1 MYACAFL
8 SLAIGF
14 IGAAASPCKPLTS
27 ASVVTSASLTS
38 SVVEPTV
45 STSVESAVAET
56 STSVKSLIT
65 DTATSTAAGST
76 SIDLSTTLA
85 LTATSADSTTL
96 FTAETSAATTD
107 FSSTETTADTTTADA
122 TTTTSDAPPV
132 ITTFAI
138 IAGSGPAANR
148 NLKSD
153 NLVGGLLYLGAGI
166 TLPAKHYN
174 FDATTGQIKSDS
186 VSLCATFQNS
196 DTTKAYLSPCTSADE
211 NPNKGVVFLD
221 CQVPAEG
228 SALQCSVP
236 VLSCVQ
242 QGGGVQTCAATT
254 STLSQFS
261 MEGDVGMVYIVGDGF
276 TGVNQTPVDLIVDQ
290 AEEVAAPTP

>member
-1 MYACAFL
+1 MRTCAFL
-8 SLAIGF
+8 SLAIGL

-27 ASVVTSASLTS
+27 VVTSATLTS
-38 SVVEPTV
+38 SVVVPTV
-45 STSVESAVAET
+45 STSVESAVTET
-56 STSVKSLIT
+56 STSTESLVT
-65 DTATSTAAGST
+65 DTATTAA
-76 SIDLSTTLA
+76 DSTTA

-96 FTAETSAATTD
+96 FTTETSAAITD

-153 NLVGGLLYLGAGI
+153 NLVGGLLYLGSGI
-166 TLPAKHYN
+166 TLPAQHYN
-174 FDATTGQIKSDS
+174 FDATTGQIKSGT

-196 DTTKAYLSPCTSADE
+196 DADKAYLSPCNSANEDLS
-211 NPNKGVVFLD
+211 KGVVFLT
-221 CQVPAEG
+221 CQGPTEG

-236 VLSCVQ
+236 RVRCVQ
-242 QGGGVQTCAATT
+242 LGGGVQTCAATT
-254 STLSQFS
+254 ATLSHFS

-276 TGVNQTPVDLIVDQ
+276 TGVNQTPVDLIIDQ
-290 AEEVAAPTP
+290 AEVAAPTP

>member
-1 MYACAFL
+1 MYTRALL
-8 SLAIGF
+8 SLAVGLV
-14 IGAAASPCKPLTS
+14 GVAASPCKPLTS
-27 ASVVTSASLTS
+27 ASVVTSATLTS
-38 SVVEPTV
+38 TIVEPTV
-45 STSVESAVAET
+45 STSVESALTET
-56 STSVKSLIT
+56 STSAESLVT
-65 DTATSTAAGST
+65 DTATSTAADST
-76 SIDLSTTLA
+76 TIDLSTTLA
-85 LTATSADSTTL
+85 LTTTSADSTTL
-96 FTAETSAATTD
+96 FTTETSAATTD

-153 NLVGGLLYLGAGI
+153 NLIGGLLYLGSGI
-166 TLPAKHYN
+166 TLPAQHYN
-174 FDATTGQIKSDS
+174 FDATTGQIKSGS

-196 DTTKAYLSPCTSADE
+196 DTTKAYLSPCTSANE

-221 CQVPAEG
+221 CQVPTEG

-236 VLSCVQ
+236 VLSCIQ
-242 QGGGVQTCAATT
+242 QGGGQQTCATT
-254 STLSQFS
+254 TDTLSHFS
-261 MEGDVGMVYIVGDGF
+261 MAGDVGMVYIVGDGF

-290 AEEVAAPTP
+290 AEVAAPTP

>member
-1 MYACAFL
+1 MRTCAFL
-8 SLAIGF
+8 SLAIGL

-27 ASVVTSASLTS
+27 ASVVTSATLTS

-45 STSVESAVAET
+45 STSVESAVTET
-56 STSVKSLIT
+56 STSTESLVT
-65 DTATSTAAGST
+65 DTATTAA
-76 SIDLSTTLA
+76 DSTTADLTTTA

-96 FTAETSAATTD
+96 FTTETSAATTD

-153 NLVGGLLYLGAGI
+153 NLVGGLLYLGSGI
-166 TLPAKHYN
+166 TLPAQHYN
-174 FDATTGQIKSDS
+174 FDATTGQIKSGS

-196 DTTKAYLSPCTSADE
+196 DTTKAYLSPCTSANE

-236 VLSCVQ
+236 VLSCVR
-242 QGGGVQTCAATT
+242 QGGGVQTCDATT
-254 STLSQFS
+254 STLSHFS

-290 AEEVAAPTP
+290 AEVAAPTP